1 MIPSECHD
9 WAEII
14 RAVSDINDTVIVHA
28 LAFEERFEFLTY
40 RGSSRA
46 LNTHRM
52 VCGLGVTFANIH
64 VATSRAVVL
73 WPIGIDVPPEF
84 EQARRIPLS
93 GIGHYPSEEI
103 LQPFGLLY
111 VRERVVIFVRLER
124 DRRRRTV
131 TYFQDRR
138 DINRV
143 GAGETEECR
152 LWLRCR
158 L

>member
-1 MIPSECHD
+1 MIPSEFHG

-14 RAVSDINDTVIVHA
+14 RAVSDVNDTVIVHTLA
-28 LAFEERFEFLTY
+28 LEERFQFLTC
-40 RGSSRA
+40 RESSS

-52 VCGLGVTFANIH
+52 VCGLGVTFAN
-64 VATSRAVVL
+64 VQFAASRAVVL

-84 EQARRIPLS
+84 EQTGRIPLG
-93 GIGHYPSEEI
+93 GIGHYLNEEI

-111 VRERVVIFVRLER
+111 VRESCYLER
-124 DRRRRTV
+124 NRRRRTV

-138 DINRV
+138 DKNRV

-152 LWLRCR
+152 LWLCCC